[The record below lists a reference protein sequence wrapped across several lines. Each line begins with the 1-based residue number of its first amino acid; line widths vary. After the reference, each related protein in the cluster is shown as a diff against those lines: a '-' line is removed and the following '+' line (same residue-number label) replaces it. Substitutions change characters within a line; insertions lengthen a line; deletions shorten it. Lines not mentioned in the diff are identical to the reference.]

1 MTDRLQINE
10 LFHSIQGES
19 TRAGLPCIFIRLRG
33 CHLRCAYCDS
43 SYAFVQGEGMSIDEI
58 LAAIAHWPT
67 TLVEVTGGEP
77 LLQSGV
83 HALMRQL
90 SDDGRTVLLETSGA
104 CDISTCDERIIRI
117 VDFKTPGSGEA
128 SKNDWANI
136 DHLRSSD
143 EVKFVICDRDDYDWA
158 CDVVQK
164 HDLYERVAAVLFSPV
179 FAQDGD
185 GQVEGMA
192 ALEPQLLAKWMLE
205 GPSQARLQL
214 QLHKFIWDPSTR
226 GV

>member
-19 TRAGLPCIFIRLRG
+19 TRAGLPCIFIRFRG

-43 SYAFVQGEGMSIDEI
+43 SYTFAQGDGMSIDDI
-58 LAAIAHWPT
+58 VNAIAKWPT
-67 TLVEVTGGEP
+67 KLVEVTGGEP
-77 LLQSGV
+77 LLQPGV

-104 CDISTCDERIIRI
+104 CDISTCDERVIRI
-117 VDFKTPGSGEA
+117 VDFKTPGSKEA
-128 SKNDWANI
+128 TKNHWANI
-136 DHLRSSD
+136 DHLRASD
-143 EVKFVICDRDDYDWA
+143 EVKFVICDRADYDWA

-164 HDLYERVAAVLFSPV
+164 HDLYQRVAAVLFSPV
-179 FAQDGD
+179 FAQNSD
-185 GQVEGMA
+185 GQVEGMEG
-192 ALEPQLLAKWMLE
+192 LDPQLLATWMLQDTSE
-205 GPSQARLQL
+205 ARLQL

>member
-1 MTDRLQINE
+1 
-10 LFHSIQGES
+10 
-19 TRAGLPCIFIRLRG
+19 
-33 CHLRCAYCDS
+33 
-43 SYAFVQGEGMSIDEI
+43 MSIDEI

-179 FAQDGD
+179 VAQDGD
-185 GQVEGMA
+185 GQIEGMA